1 MSYFI
6 FVSSKFHGDWVE
18 VANYPNVTAP
28 LVGSGYGPD
37 LRCVRA
43 SYDLPTDPMEQLVVT
58 NTGLDEHG
66 TEMTIHGR
74 LTATTIDLEGVDLEV
89 EPFLVLDTDYTSFA
103 SVYTCH
109 HYVSIGVVRRQ
120 FGWILTREGVELDQ
134 ETRTRALA
142 AFSQQELSS
151 SRLQWTDN
159 TGC

>member
-1 MSYFI
+1 M
-6 FVSSKFHGDWVE
+6 
-18 VANYPNVTAP
+18 ANYPNVTAP
-28 LVGSGYGPD
+28 LVGSGYAPD

-43 SYDLPTDPMEQLVVT
+43 SYNLPTDPMEQLVVT

-66 TEMTIHGR
+66 TERTIHGR
-74 LTATTIDLEGVDLEV
+74 LTATTIDLEGVDLQV